1 MKHLFIICFLLFGCI
16 QSYAQN
22 SPDKMDTEELELNMD
37 EALSEFQ
44 TILDTLDFSQLFG
57 GDFGNLFGD
66 ALPEEFNIQG
76 LDSLGGLNIQELF
89 DGDMSKIFE
98 QSLPQDFDMNQLS
111 EMMTQS
117 MQMLEQIDMSELQ
130 KMFEG
135 MEFNFEGIEDFMPK
149 EDGSDDENID
159 GENGTK
165 NKKRKTKKI

>member
-1 MKHLFIICFLLFGCI
+1 MKHLLILCFFVFGSI

-22 SPDKMDTEELELNMD
+22 SPDKIDTDKIEQNMD

-66 ALPEEFNIQG
+66 ALPEEFNIMG
-76 LDSLGGLNIQELF
+76 LDSLGGLNIEELF
-89 DGDMSKIFE
+89 GGDMSKIFE
-98 QSLPQDFDMNQLS
+98 EALPQDFDMNQLS

-117 MQMLEQIDMSELQ
+117 MKMLEQIDMTELQ

-135 MEFNFEGIEDFMPK
+135 MDFNFEGMEDFLPK
-149 EDGSDDENID
+149 EDENIED
-159 GENGTK
+159 ENGTK
-165 NKKRKTKKI
+165 KKNRKTKKI